1 MKEIYVV
8 FSGTDLKTGRFIR
21 RITNQK
27 YNHACI
33 STDGL
38 KTLCSFSRL
47 YLDHPMLAGFVE
59 ESPNRYLMMDKA
71 WVKVV
76 KIEVDNNTYAAVCQY
91 IRRMQL
97 RPNEYVY
104 NYLSCAGYPVGK
116 RIRRDKAY
124 TCVEFVRDTLVCAGV
139 LPSSASCVKIPTLQA
154 ELRGYKTIEGTA
166 KEIFKNADWGSDD
179 YLKDF
184 GGRITVAREVYRRL
198 WHMLL
203 NY

>member
-21 RITNQK
+21 KVTHQK

-59 ESPNRYLMMDKA
+59 ESPNRYLMMRQA
-71 WVKVV
+71 CVKVV
-76 KIEVDNNTYAAVCQY
+76 KIEVDNNTYAAVLQY
-91 IRRMQL
+91 IRRMQSN
-97 RPNEYVY
+97 PKEYVY

-124 TCVEFVRDTLVCAGV
+124 TCVEFVRDALVCAGV
-139 LPSSASCVKIPTLQA
+139 LPSSTSCVKIPTLEA
-154 ELRGYKTIEGTA
+154 ELKEYETTEGMA
-166 KEIFKNADWGSDD
+166 KEIFCDADWGSDD
-179 YLKDF
+179 YLKNF
-184 GGRITVAREVYRRL
+184 GGRIRVAREAYRRL